1 MKKLPL
7 ICVVSLPMSI
17 MAEVAKYFYQDW
29 EFAKWIGVAIA
40 VDTILGLW
48 KHYVQKDASSEA
60 FFAKFGKK
68 IAIYIL
74 LLILANVLMNITVNG
89 SQVGPTQWIGTYICV
104 FMVVREAFSCVENIQ
119 AIFPIFPAAFIKRL
133 KDFNERGEYINEENN
148 EDTD

>member
-7 ICVVSLPMSI
+7 ISVVSLPMSI
-17 MAEVAKYFYQDW
+17 LADVARYFYQDW

-40 VDTILGLW
+40 VDTILGIW
-48 KHYVQKDASSEA
+48 KHFVQKDASSEA

-74 LLILANVLMNITVNG
+74 LLVLANVLMNLTING

-104 FMVVREAFSCVENIQ
+104 AMIVREAFSCVENIQ
-119 AIFPIFPAAFIKRL
+119 AIFPIFPTAFIKKL
-133 KDFNERGEYINEENN
+133 KDFNEKGEYIIEKSN
-148 EDTD
+148 EDPD